1 MPKSLRSF
9 IEQIDHQHPE
19 DLAVVK
25 RTVDPN
31 NYDVSAVLEHLTQRK
46 QFPMVLF
53 DSTLNLKGQ
62 PSGMRI
68 VSNVFGTRE
77 LIADALGF
85 PREKA
90 GMSLAL
96 EYARLERAQ
105 IPWRGVRAAAVWT
118 SWWSPPACSPAG
130 TRRRSTWRPAHRS

>member
-1 MPKSLRSF
+1 MPFPFEPPGGAMPKSLRSF
-9 IEQIDHQHPE
+9 IEQVDHQHPE
-19 DLAVVK
+19 DLAVVT

-31 NYDVSAVLEHLTQRK
+31 NYDVTAVLQHLENRK

-53 DSTLNLKGQ
+53 ESPLNLKGQ

-77 LIADALGF
+77 LIADAIGF
-85 PREKA
+85 PREKSA
-90 GMSLAL
+90 MPLSL

-105 IPWRGVRAAAVWT
+105 IPWRAITKDKAPVKEVVRLAEDIDV
-118 SWWSPPACSPAG
+118 
-130 TRRRSTWRPAHRS
+130 

>member
-25 RTVDPN
+25 RPVDPN
-31 NYDVSAVLEHLTQRK
+31 NYDVSAVLEHLTQR
-46 QFPMVLF
+46 QRFPMVLF
-53 DSTLNLKGQ
+53 EAPLNLKGAS
-62 PSGMRI
+62 SGMRV

-77 LIADALGF
+77 LVADALGF

-90 GMSLAL
+90 GMPLSL
-96 EYARLERAQ
+96 EYARLERGQ
-105 IPWRGVRAAAVWT
+105 IPWLGIPRDDAPVKEVVRLA
-118 SWWSPPACSPAG
+118 
-130 TRRRSTWRPAHRS
+130 